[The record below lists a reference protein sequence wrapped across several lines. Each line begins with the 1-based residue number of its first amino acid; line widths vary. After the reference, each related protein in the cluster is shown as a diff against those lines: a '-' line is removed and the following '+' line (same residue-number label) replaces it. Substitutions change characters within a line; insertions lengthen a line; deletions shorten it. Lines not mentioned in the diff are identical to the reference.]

1 MGIKNTNKISVI
13 GLGYVGLPI
22 LIKLFQ
28 NTKLE
33 IIGFDCNKKR
43 IKELNN
49 GIEINNEVNIEEI
62 INKNNLYFSSNVND
76 IDGSDVYIVTIPT
89 PLIKV
94 IHQILELL
102 KNLQ

>member
-1 MGIKNTNKISVI
+1 MGIKSTKKISVI

-33 IIGFDCNKKR
+33 IIGFDCNKER

-49 GIEINNEVNIEEI
+49 GIERNNEVNFEEEQLNMNI
-62 INKNNLYFSSNVND
+62 DKLLENVNKNSNSYQKNQTAD
-76 IDGSDVYIVTIPT
+76 IRN
-89 PLIKV
+89 
-94 IHQILELL
+94 QIDF
-102 KNLQ
+102 